1 MPGHDN
7 SSKLEAIVNAILVN
21 EELETFAEYW
31 NLAKELMQGVP
42 VRAYYTRTEGNYVN
56 LAILTDNLI
65 FDIENNE
72 IAATLDGVGVA
83 LIKSISSVYFRAGPI
98 QTIPD
103 SSTALLTVVALR
115 IGSNG
120 PGPYWI
126 AKTDSEREDLMRFGK
141 ALLSAVN
148 AS

>member
-1 MPGHDN
+1 MPDHDN
-7 SSKLEAIVNAILVN
+7 SSKLETMVNAILVKD
-21 EELETFAEYW
+21 ELESFTGYW
-31 NLAKELMQGVP
+31 NLAKELMQEVP
-42 VRAYYTRTEGNYVN
+42 VRAYYTRTEGSYVN

-65 FDIENNE
+65 FDIENNG

-83 LIKSISSVYFRAGPI
+83 LIRSISTVFFRAGPI

-115 IGSNG
+115 IGSDG
-120 PGPYWI
+120 AGPYWV
-126 AKTDSEREDLMRFGK
+126 AKTDSEREDLMCFGK

-148 AS
+148 ES